1 LKAAFKYLQE
11 ILTILGEDRHKV
23 RWMILVFWVASLIDL
38 AGLGL
43 ITPYIGLIISP
54 DSVQGGKMVQVI
66 DQFGL
71 PHDQESLL
79 VILGITLIS
88 VFLLKTISAIGI
100 NYIIISFSQN
110 QQIHLSS
117 LLMRAYQALP
127 YTEYL
132 RRNSSEYIYNI
143 HVLVKHFAGAVV
155 LSGLR
160 TLSELIVTIM
170 ILGLLAWEN
179 VLALSMLL
187 GLLIM
192 MIFGYDRIFRKRL
205 RYFGKQSNQMSTS
218 LVQGIHEAIEG
229 LKEIRVLGKEAHFH
243 QKVHKLF
250 YDLAH
255 ITRRSSLIT
264 MSPRYLLELV
274 IIVFVVM
281 FVTGT
286 LFFTHNNMQSL
297 FITLGVFGVATL
309 RLVPATNTL
318 ISSLLQLRLQ
328 RNTVSRLYNDLLWIK
343 KINLEAPTL
352 ICSSN
357 PELFKNLT
365 LQHVSFRY
373 PSMNKDALNQIS
385 MEIRSGESIG
395 LVGPSGSGKTT
406 MVDVLLGMLKPHE
419 GQIMFNGKP
428 LDTSLAHWR
437 QNVAYIPQ
445 QVFLIDSTLRC
456 NVALWLSTNE
466 IDDTRIEEALRKA
479 RLLEMVEQLPQG
491 YDTMLGERGVRLSG
505 GQRQR
510 VALARAFYHERSVLV
525 MDESTSALDNETEQE
540 IVEEI
545 KILKG
550 NTTLVV
556 IAHRMST
563 VQHCDRIYRLE
574 NGGIVESGTP
584 EQVLNLKKVVV
595 T

>member
-1 LKAAFKYLQE
+1 MKAAFKYLQE

-23 RWMILVFWVASLIDL
+23 WWMILVFWVASLIDL

-54 DSVQGGKMVQVI
+54 ESVQGGKLVQVI

-79 VILGITLIS
+79 VILGISLIS
-88 VFLLKTISAIGI
+88 VFLLKAISAIGI

-117 LLMRAYQALP
+117 LLMRAYQTLP

-143 HVLVKHFAGAVV
+143 HVLVKNFASGVV
-155 LSGLR
+155 LNGLR
-160 TLSELIVTIM
+160 TLSELIVAIM

-179 VLALSMLL
+179 LLALSILF
-187 GLLIM
+187 GLLSI
-192 MIFGYDRIFRKRL
+192 MIFSYDRFFRKRL

-218 LVQGIHEAIEG
+218 MVQGINEAIEG
-229 LKEIRVLGKEAHFH
+229 LKEIRILGKESHFH
-243 QKVHKLF
+243 QKVHKCIH
-250 YDLAH
+250 DLAH
-255 ITRRSSLIT
+255 INRRSSLIT
-264 MSPRYLLELV
+264 MSPRYLLELL
-274 IIVFVVM
+274 IIGFVVM

-286 LFFTHNNMQSL
+286 LFFSHNNVQSL
-297 FITLGVFGVATL
+297 VITLGVFGVATL
-309 RLVPATNTL
+309 RLMPAANTL
-318 ISSLLQLRLQ
+318 ISSLMQLRLQ
-328 RNTVSRLYNDLLWIK
+328 RNTVSRLYNDLVLIK
-343 KINLEAPTL
+343 KINFEAPTL
-352 ICSSN
+352 ISSSN
-357 PELFKNLT
+357 PELFREIT
-365 LQHVSFRY
+365 LEHVSFRY
-373 PSMNKDALNQIS
+373 PSMSKDALNQIS
-385 MEIRSGESIG
+385 LEIRSGESIG
-395 LVGPSGSGKTT
+395 LVGSSGSGKTT
-406 MVDVLLGMLKPHE
+406 MVDVLLGLLKPHQ
-419 GQIMFNGKP
+419 GQIMFNGKS
-428 LDTSLAHWR
+428 LDTSLTDWR
-437 QNVAYIPQ
+437 QQVAYLPQ
-445 QVFLIDSTLRC
+445 QVFLIDNTLRC
-456 NVALWLSTNE
+456 NVALGLSTGE
-466 IDDTRIEEALRKA
+466 IDDSRIEAALRKA

-525 MDESTSALDNETEQE
+525 MDEATSALDNETEQE

-550 NTTLVV
+550 HTTLVV

-574 NGGIVESGTP
+574 NGEIVESGTP
-584 EQVLNLKKVVV
+584 DQVLNFNKMASV
-595 T
+595 

>member
-11 ILTILGEDRHKV
+11 IITILGEDRHKV
-23 RWMILVFWVASLIDL
+23 LWMILVFWVASLIDL

-54 DSVQGGKMVQVI
+54 ESVQGGKMAQVI

-88 VFLLKTISAIGI
+88 VFLLKTISAVGI

-143 HVLVKHFAGAVV
+143 HVLVKHFAGGVV
-155 LSGLR
+155 LNGLR

-179 VLALSMLL
+179 VLALSMLF
-187 GLLIM
+187 GLLSI
-192 MIFGYDRIFRKRL
+192 MIFSYDRIFRKRL

-243 QKVHKLF
+243 QRVHKLF

-255 ITRRSSLIT
+255 ITKSSSLIT
-264 MSPRYLLELV
+264 MSPRYLLELL

-286 LFFTHNNMQSL
+286 LFFSHNNMQSL
-297 FITLGVFGVATL
+297 VITLGVFGVATL
-309 RLVPATNTL
+309 RLMPAANTL
-318 ISSLLQLRLQ
+318 ISSLMQLRLQ
-328 RNTVSRLYNDLLWIK
+328 RNTVSRLYNDLVWIK

-357 PELFKNLT
+357 PELFRNLT
-365 LQHVSFRY
+365 LDHVSFRY
-373 PSMNKDALNQIS
+373 PSMRKDALNQIS
-385 MEIRSGESIG
+385 LEIRSGESIG

-437 QNVAYIPQ
+437 QNVAYLPQ

-525 MDESTSALDNETEQE
+525 MDEATSALDNETEQE

-550 NTTLVV
+550 HTTLVV

-584 EQVLNLKKVVV
+584 EQVLNFKKVIV